1 MDLSLFHPLIA
12 RWFAAR
18 FGEPTAPQVQ
28 GWAHIA
34 EGRDTLVA
42 APTGS
47 GKTLAAF
54 LWSINHLV
62 AAAHN
67 GTLRDETA
75 VVYVSPLKP
84 WATTSR
90 RTCRNRW
97 PQFPHWRSRPAP
109 HCRRSGPWCARATR
123 PRGGG
128 TSWSAARP
136 TS

>member
-12 RWFAAR
+12 RWFVGR

-75 VVYVSPLKP
+75 VGDASPRKAL
-84 WATTSR
+84 
-90 RTCRNRW
+90 RNDIHKTLQQ
-97 PQFPHWRSRPAP
+97 PPPAIP
-109 HCRRSGPWCARATR
+109 
-123 PRGGG
+123 
-128 TSWSAARP
+128 
-136 TS
+136 